1 MLNIT
6 SPLNR
11 LSNSDTIAQET
22 LRAIIFPIHNYLF
35 ALPIKAVL
43 KIISCPPIDSPIE
56 NCIGFVEWEGQ
67 TITILDLHQKLTLAR
82 LESTVASE
90 HRFLI
95 LTKTKNGELCGF
107 LTEQSPTL
115 IDIPLNDI
123 HSVPLSYREVAE
135 LGFVSH
141 MAILSNTETTK
152 TFKVFL
158 LGIDFQ

>member
-1 MLNIT
+1 MFNIT

-11 LSNSDTIAQET
+11 LSNSGTIAQET
-22 LRAIIFPIHNYLF
+22 VRAIIFPIHNYLF
-35 ALPIKAVL
+35 ALPIQAVL

-56 NCIGFVEWEGQ
+56 NCIGLVEWEGQ
-67 TITILDLHQKLTLAR
+67 TITIVDLHQKLTLG
-82 LESTVASE
+82 LESTLASE

-158 LGIDFQ
+158 LGMDLR

>member
-11 LSNSDTIAQET
+11 LSNSDTIAQAT
-22 LRAIIFPIHNYLF
+22 LRTIVFPIHNYLF
-35 ALPIKAVL
+35 ALPIKTIF

-56 NCIGFVEWEGQ
+56 NCIGLVEWEGQ
-67 TITILDLHQKLTLAR
+67 TITIVDLHQKLTLAR
-82 LESTVASE
+82 LESTVASKE
-90 HRFLI
+90 RFLI
-95 LTKTKNGELCGF
+95 LTKTKSGQLCGF

>member
-6 SPLNR
+6 SPLNQ
-11 LSNSDTIAQET
+11 LSNSGTIAQET
-22 LRAIIFPIHNYLF
+22 LRTILFPIHDYLF
-35 ALPIKAVL
+35 ALPVKAVF

-56 NCIGFVEWEGQ
+56 NCIGLVEWEGR
-67 TITILDLHQKLTLAR
+67 TITIVDLHQKLTLAR
-82 LESTVASE
+82 LESTVVSE

-95 LTKTKNGELCGF
+95 LTETKNKELCGF
-107 LTEQSPTL
+107 LIEQSPSL

-123 HSVPLSYREVAE
+123 HSVPLSYREVAKLE
-135 LGFVSH
+135 FVSH
-141 MAILSNTETTK
+141 MAILSNTETKK